1 MSDLNM
7 SAMPATR
14 KARQLAALTVIAI
27 IVLTSSACAI
37 TPTAQPDFK
46 PAEPPVNIVNERPDG
61 AIYQVSSNRFF
72 FEDIRARRVGDVIN
86 VILDE
91 RTDATKTATT
101 SANKGTTI
109 GLPSPTIF
117 GGKVTVKGREILSND
132 IAASSQFAGTAD
144 SSQSNRLNGSVAV
157 IVDQVLSNGNLLI
170 RGQKRLTLNQGS
182 EVVQVSGLIRPVD
195 ITPQNTILSNQIAD
209 ASITYGGSGLLA
221 DSNRAGWM
229 TRVFTSPLWPF

>member
-1 MSDLNM
+1 MMRHLFVLCTLCLTLVAC
-7 SAMPATR
+7 SAPP
-14 KARQLAALTVIAI
+14 KAEPDF
-27 IVLTSSACAI
+27 S
-37 TPTAQPDFK
+37 PAQPQVTIRDAN
-46 PAEPPVNIVNERPDG
+46 PNG

-91 RTDATKTATT
+91 RTDATKTAST
-101 SANKGTTI
+101 SANKGTKI
-109 GLPSPTIF
+109 GIPKPTLF
-117 GGKVTVKGREILSND
+117 GGKMTGAISDLLTND
-132 IAASSQFAGTAD
+132 ISASSDFAGTAD

-157 IVDQVLSNGNLLI
+157 VVDKVLSNGNLWI
-170 RGQKRLTLNQGS
+170 RGQKQLTLNQGS
-182 EVVQVSGLIRPVD
+182 EVVRVSGLIRPVD

-221 DSNRAGWM
+221 DSNRAGWL

>member
-1 MSDLNM
+1 MFSVKQIIKPWLM
-7 SAMPATR
+7 HSAKTTMLFTS
-14 KARQLAALTVIAI
+14 AI
-27 IVLTSSACAI
+27 LGLTSVACSV
-37 TPTAQPDFK
+37 TPVIEPSFK
-46 PAEPPVNIVNERPDG
+46 PAEPPVTIVNATTNG
-61 AIYQVSSNRFF
+61 SIYQVSNNRFF

-91 RTDATKTATT
+91 RTDATKRATT

-109 GLPSPTIF
+109 GLPSPTLF
-117 GGKVTVKGREILSND
+117 GGNATARGREILAND
-132 IAASSQFAGTAD
+132 ISASTEFAGTAD

-157 IVDQVLSNGNLLI
+157 VVDQVLSNGNLRI

-229 TRVFTSPLWPF
+229 TRLFTSALWPF